1 MTDEQAIKIIEN
13 EFKQKTLA
21 VTEQYLAIHSPIYT
35 DNKIKIDRIDRE
47 SKDNLVIAYL
57 PVLNES
63 FYFTVYQHFFL
74 P

>member
-13 EFKQKTLA
+13 EFKQKILT

-63 FYFTVYQHFFL
+63 FYFTVY
-74 P
+74 